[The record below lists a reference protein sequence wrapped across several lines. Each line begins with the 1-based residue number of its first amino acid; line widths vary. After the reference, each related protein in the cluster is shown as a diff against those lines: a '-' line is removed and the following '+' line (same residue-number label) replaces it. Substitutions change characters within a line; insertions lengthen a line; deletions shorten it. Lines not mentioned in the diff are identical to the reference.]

1 MKIKSLKSSLQLL
14 VLFFIAMHFASCLNY
29 KKVPYFTDIPQR
41 DTSASILNPYVSPL
55 VQRNDILG
63 ITVSSISPETNALFS
78 FNNSSSSGS
87 YSTGSTYMVD
97 MDGNITVP
105 LVGKIMVEGLSTQQI
120 RDFMALKLEPYL
132 KEPVVEVR
140 INNFRIVVLGAVS
153 SPGLVSSNNE
163 RMTLMDA
170 ISLAGDLS
178 LDARRDNVLLVREEK
193 GVRKQIR
200 FNLNSSEML
209 NSPYYYMR
217 SNDIIYVQPGRSGV
231 RELNFRNVTYLFA
244 IISIAAFVQSFL
256 K

>member
-1 MKIKSLKSSLQLL
+1 MKRIQWLAL
-14 VLFFIAMHFASCLNY
+14 VPIATMLFMSSCLNY
-29 KKVPYFTDIPQR
+29 NKVPYFTDIPQQ
-41 DTSASILNPYVSPL
+41 DTSAKIQNPYVSPL

-63 ITVSSISPETNALFS
+63 ITVSSISPETNALFA
-78 FNNSSSSGS
+78 FNSSAGSGS

-105 LVGKIMVEGLSTQQI
+105 LVGEMAVEGMSTQQI
-120 RDFMALKLEPYL
+120 RDSLVQKLQPFLKD
-132 KEPVVEVR
+132 PVVEVR

-153 SPGLVSSNNE
+153 SPGLVISNNE
-163 RMTLMDA
+163 RTTLMDA

-178 LDARRDNVLLVREEK
+178 LDAQRHNVLLIREEQ

-200 FNLNSSEML
+200 FDLNSSDIL
-209 NSPYYYMR
+209 NSPYYYLR
-217 SNDIIYVQPGRSGV
+217 SNDIIYVQPGRFGV

-256 K
+256 R